1 MSKSIDKDGAI
12 RLLEAMC
19 ASSADDFRAAVA
31 TWVQTM
37 QDERRIKNG
46 IFRLV
51 RELDDVYKKKSN
63 AEYTIRQEYGFMM
76 GEETVKPPID
86 GLYVMTT
93 LLRGIMDEAGNADLI
108 LTYLNGDNAE
118 LVKTLY
124 ETGRGVRAIVK
135 ETGLSEK
142 YVKETL
148 KKGE

>member
-46 IFRLV
+46 VLRLF

-63 AEYTIRQEYGFMM
+63 AEYTIRQEYNFMM

-108 LTYLNGDNAE
+108 MTYLNGDNDE
-118 LVKTLY
+118 LVKKLFS
-124 ETGRGVRAIVK
+124 EGHGMRSIVK

-142 YVKETL
+142 FVKQILE
-148 KKGE
+148 KGE

>member
-31 TWVQTM
+31 AWVQAM

-46 IFRLV
+46 IFRLA
-51 RELDDVYKKKSN
+51 RELDDVYKKKNN
-63 AEYTIRQEYGFMM
+63 AEYTIRQEYSFMM

-108 LTYLNGDNAE
+108 LTYLNGDNDE
-118 LVKTLY
+118 LVKKLY
-124 ETGRGVRAIVK
+124 AEGHGMRAIVK

-142 YVKETL
+142 FVKQILE
-148 KKGE
+148 KGE